1 MVSRNMYKS
10 VNVEICT
17 QICGGYRDLQVVYKR
32 LKVSK

>member
-17 QICGGYRDLQVVYKR
+17 QICGGYRVLQVDKR